1 MTRSLLAFVLTFA
14 LCAGLALAA
23 DPSGV
28 WKASVPGREGAT
40 MEMTFTLKAEG
51 EKLTG
56 SIGSQ
61 WGDTEITDGKVA
73 GDTISFKVKREF
85 GGNQMTLTYTGKV
98 AGDEIQFKS
107 VVEGSERPPREFVA
121 KKAN

>member
-1 MTRSLLAFVLTFA
+1 MTRSLMVFVLTFA
-14 LCAGLALAA
+14 LSPCLALAA

-40 MEMTFTLKAEG
+40 MEMTFTLKAGG

-56 SIGSQ
+56 SVGSQ
-61 WGDTEITDGKVA
+61 WGDSEISDGKVA
-73 GDTISFKVKREF
+73 GETISFKVKREF
-85 GGNQMTLTYTGKV
+85 GGNQMTITYTGKV
-98 AGDEIQFKS
+98 AGNEIQFKS

-121 KKAN
+121 RKSN